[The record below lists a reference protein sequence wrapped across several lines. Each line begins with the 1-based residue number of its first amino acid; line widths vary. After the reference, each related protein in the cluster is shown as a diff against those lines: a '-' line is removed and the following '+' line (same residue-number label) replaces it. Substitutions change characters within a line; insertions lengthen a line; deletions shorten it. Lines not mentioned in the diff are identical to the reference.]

1 MITINDKSEHIVA
14 ASTLL
19 FAERG
24 YLKTSMDEVAMN
36 CFIDISTLYNLYP
49 NRETLAMAAMT
60 MAMSYIEESVLHY
73 AYNNEI
79 DTRDRLIYMNA
90 SAECLFS
97 SERRSYLFLTLV
109 VERLHIVAPFTI
121 PIQNYFDSWRNAYRA
136 IFVASHI
143 TDEARSLACDF
154 VSDLQGALIM
164 MRVTGS
170 VEPMRRL
177 SARLLQLYDRTIR
190 CQRREFRSVDEGEDF

>member
-1 MITINDKSEHIVA
+1 MIIINEQSDHIIA
-14 ASTLL
+14 ASALL

-24 YLKTSMDEVAMN
+24 YLKTSMDEVAKN
-36 CFIDISTLYNLYP
+36 CFIDISTLYNLYQ
-49 NRETLAMAAMT
+49 NREKLAVAVMNTT
-60 MAMSYIEESVLHY
+60 MLNIEASVLHY

-79 DTRDRLIYMNA
+79 DTRDRLINMNM
-90 SAECLFS
+90 STECLFS
-97 SERRSYLFLTLV
+97 SDRRSYLFLTLV
-109 VERLHIVAPFTI
+109 VEKLHIIEPFTT

-136 IFVASHI
+136 IFVASHM

-170 VEPMRRL
+170 VEPIRRL
-177 SARLLQLYDRTIR
+177 SARLLQLYDRAIR
-190 CQRREFRSVDEGEDF
+190 CQRREFRSVDEG